1 MDLGEGATG
10 FYVNG
15 KTELDTTAATTTINL
30 AGGVVAVSYTHL
42 LSNFI

>member
-30 AGGVVAVSYTHL
+30 AGGVVAYVT
-42 LSNFI
+42 